1 MSKKSQSAIEFMIL
15 LGLMLFIFLA
25 YSQTFQKN
33 LGERSKEQ
41 RVLII
46 QDLALTVQNE
56 INLAHSSVDGY
67 ERTFKIPQQILNIGY
82 SITLVDNLVY
92 IVTEDQK
99 ISLALPIQNVTGQIQ
114 KGNNLIRKVN
124 GEILLNT

>member
-82 SITLVDNLVY
+82 SITLVD
-92 IVTEDQK
+92 
-99 ISLALPIQNVTGQIQ
+99 
-114 KGNNLIRKVN
+114 
-124 GEILLNT
+124 